1 MEFEVIEEI
10 EVTIDEIKNWE
21 PDTYEIIDIREESA
35 AAYGIIPGS
44 VNFPQADLPQYL
56 DCLHREK
63 KQLVYCMKGVL
74 SLEAVEFLR
83 EKGFQAYSLS
93 GGYHAYLI
101 DKMRSDEQNEKERA
115 EKIPCLWQSSF
126 RS

>member
-1 MEFEVIEEI
+1 MIEEI
-10 EVTIDEIKNWE
+10 EVTIDEIKNWK

-63 KQLVYCMKGVL
+63 KVNPYVEANIFKSVENVNLSTVIAYKRDGVRHHFL
-74 SLEAVEFLR
+74 DCYDDKKLEE
-83 EKGFQAYSLS
+83 E
-93 GGYHAYLI
+93 
-101 DKMRSDEQNEKERA
+101 
-115 EKIPCLWQSSF
+115 
-126 RS
+126 